1 MFLLGST
8 DANNPPFLRTHNK
21 IMSSGEEGLRA
32 MVLEWAKNNE
42 ERCAKWLAELKDN
55 DIEDMQTLEE
65 RSESSR
71 WQKTLDELSNGLVA
85 KLEKWYKE
93 KHPES
98 KCLSNIIRLTT
109 NYFCHRFDCASRSFR
124 K

>member
-1 MFLLGST
+1 MLEEAPTLESELL
-8 DANNPPFLRTHNK
+8 K
-21 IMSSGEEGLRA
+21 
-32 MVLEWAKNNE
+32 WAKGHKGD
-42 ERCAKWLAELKDN
+42 AADWLRELHREKIRDL
-55 DIEDMQTLEE
+55 QTLEE

-71 WQKTLDELSNGLVA
+71 WQKTLDQLSNGLVA

-98 KCLSNIIRLTT
+98 NCLSNIRLTT
-109 NYFCHRFDCASRSFR
+109 NYFCHRFDFR